1 MNRVVTGKRLLGAGF
16 IILVTSLLVLSVLTY
31 QKAFTP
37 VAWVTLHTDHIGLQ
51 LNDGADVKV
60 RGVVVG
66 EVRQITA
73 NGQNATLRLALNP
86 AMTGYVPA
94 NVTARLLPKTLFGE
108 KYVELVPPTRPASR
122 AIRAGA
128 VITQDRSRSALELE
142 RVLDDVLPLLQAI
155 QPDKLATILGSLA
168 DALRD
173 RGAQLGADIVT
184 ADRLLKQLNREMPA
198 ITDDVELLSKVL
210 DTYDGALSDLVSI
223 LRDATVTARTVT
235 DQREQLAGF
244 LAGTTDLADN
254 TRAFLDRYDDR
265 IIQVGQVSRPLLE
278 LLAAYSPEY
287 PCLLRGVV
295 ALQPRVEDS
304 FAGGRF
310 HVTLE
315 VTRDNG
321 KYVAGQD
328 DPVYGAQSGPN
339 CQGLPNP
346 AVPATPVPIDDGY
359 DYGAKRS
366 PSVLPLSPASA
377 APAPLDPTM
386 GYAGT
391 AEERALVKPLVAA
404 ATGLV
409 PDAVPDLAVLLWGPL
424 LRGTVVNS
432 K

>member
-1 MNRVVTGKRLLGAGF
+1 VNRVVTGKRLLGAGF
-16 IILVTSLLVLSVLTY
+16 IMLVTGLLVLSVLTY

-37 VAWVTLHTDHIGLQ
+37 VTWVTVRTDHTGLQ

-66 EVRQITA
+66 EVRRITTD
-73 NGQNATLRLALNP
+73 GQDATLRLALNP

-108 KYVELVPPTRPASR
+108 KYVELVPPAQPASHP
-122 AIRAGA
+122 IRPEA
-128 VITQDRSRSALELE
+128 VIPQDRSQTALELE

-168 DALRD
+168 DALRGK
-173 RGAQLGADIVT
+173 GAQLGADIVT
-184 ADRLLKQLNREMPA
+184 ADRLLTQLNQEMPA
-198 ITDDVELLSKVL
+198 ISDDVKLLSRVL
-210 DTYDGALSDLVSI
+210 DTYDGALPDLVSI
-223 LRDATVTARTVT
+223 LRDATVTARTVA

-254 TRAFLDRYDDR
+254 TRAFLNRHDER

-295 ALQPRVEDS
+295 ALQPRVEDT

-310 HVTLE
+310 HITLE

-321 KYVAGQD
+321 KYVAGKD

-346 AVPATPVPIDDGY
+346 AAPASPGPVDDGY

-366 PSVLPLSPASA
+366 PSVLPLSAPA
-377 APAPLDPTM
+377 APTPLDPTM